1 MNDLALKIQAL
12 WNYVQGLL
20 DVRGDVVMLAMS
32 AVFILRV
39 LVSMFP
45 KFPPLTASE
54 AAVYGSAIGSFAW
67 SNKGPK
73 S

>member
-1 MNDLALKIQAL
+1 MTTAEKIKAFWSYLQDLADI
-12 WNYVQGLL
+12 
-20 DVRGDVVMLAMS
+20 RGDCVMLAMS
-32 AVFILRV
+32 TVFILRV

-45 KFPPLTASE
+45 KFPPLTPSE

-73 S
+73 A